1 MSLSRVERE
10 RLNDSR
16 MRIQSVV
23 STLEGV
29 DPRKIPHFQ
38 DIDSCLK
45 EAEESLRIALRDEHN
60 ASKLP

>member
-1 MSLSRVERE
+1 
-10 RLNDSR
+10 